1 MNDKK
6 LIETIWNDMVLRRRF
21 DNNPYSLSCNELELL
36 RNQEKFDEIVNWG
49 EASTHEKL
57 LNNLTMAGYKH
68 LS

>member
-21 DNNPYSLSCNELELL
+21 ENNPYSLSCDELELL
-36 RNQEKFDEIVNWG
+36 RNQEKFEDIVNWDKK
-49 EASTHEKL
+49 STHEKL

-68 LS
+68 

>member
-21 DNNPYSLSCNELELL
+21 DNNPYSLSCDELELL
-36 RNQEKFDEIVNWG
+36 RNQEKFDDIVNWDVT
-49 EASTHEKL
+49 STHEKL

-68 LS
+68 

>member
-21 DNNPYSLSCNELELL
+21 DNNPYSLSCDELELL
-36 RNQEKFDEIVNWG
+36 RNQEKFDDIVNLDKK
-49 EASTHEKL
+49 STHEKL

-68 LS
+68 